1 MFDILN
7 DIFSRQYSKEN
18 IAKLLKENDDEK
30 KSYGAAALIQAIYEN
45 IEIQKLKSSEPNYW
59 LQRAKSLYILNSGKR
74 GRIDRLE
81 EGIEWAKVAAGDSET
96 LISNGKSKY
105 YRTLSNA
112 IVQIAMLYG
121 KLAYKL
127 YYKDTVIN
135 TQAICY
141 YYKGLSD
148 GNNLQ
153 AAKSL
158 IASSRGTNDFNNLLN
173 HVKLDVTCI
182 LPDAIDEAEFLCNIP
197 EYSNGVVYRL
207 KA

>member
-1 MFDILN
+1 M
-7 DIFSRQYSKEN
+7 QK
-18 IAKLLKENDDEK
+18 
-30 KSYGAAALIQAIYEN
+30 G
-45 IEIQKLKSSEPNYW
+45 IQK
-59 LQRAKSLYILNSGKR
+59 
-74 GRIDRLE
+74 
-81 EGIEWAKVAAGDSET
+81 T

-127 YYKDTVIN
+127 YYKDKVIN
-135 TQAICY
+135 TQAINY

-158 IASSRGTNDFNNLLN
+158 ML
-173 HVKLDVTCI
+173 VVEEQMI
-182 LPDAIDEAEFLCNIP
+182 LII
-197 EYSNGVVYRL
+197 Y
-207 KA
+207 